1 MRKCKKILF
10 QTSLRNLLF
19 GKKKNFPV
27 IIRIVFI
34 GYFFFQLI
42 IKKTFIRQKIGLEG
56 ENEQDIGKKIRTQ
69 KFFTLI
75 Y

>member
-1 MRKCKKILF
+1 MEKKIF
-10 QTSLRNLLF
+10 SGNYKNCFYRLLF
-19 GKKKNFPV
+19 
-27 IIRIVFI
+27 
-34 GYFFFQLI
+34 FQVS

>member
-1 MRKCKKILF
+1 ME
-10 QTSLRNLLF
+10 
-19 GKKKNFPV
+19 KKNFSGNYKNCFY
-27 IIRIVFI
+27 RLL
-34 GYFFFQLI
+34 FFQVS

-56 ENEQDIGKKIRTQ
+56 ENGQDIGKKIRTQ